1 MDRLS
6 RQNIKKETKALNDI
20 WDQMKLI
27 YIYRAFHPKAV
38 DYFSNAHR
46 IFSRIDHIL
55 GHKVSLGKFK
65 KSKSY
70 LVSFLV
76 TTL

>member
-38 DYFSNAHR
+38 DYTFFSSAQTR
-46 IFSRIDHIL
+46 PQ
-55 GHKVSLGKFK
+55 GEPW
-65 KSKSY
+65 
-70 LVSFLV
+70 
-76 TTL
+76 